1 MKTTCSKS
9 KAQNVND
16 NNATAPDAL
25 ASQPWITLDDVT
37 GDIERMIGI
46 LVTPYVDDSNPLM
59 HRDELQ
65 AECRAK
71 LAAILHAG
79 HLHRCPTRAK
89 SFGFIKTSMK
99 NHIRS
104 LVQKFAFTEK
114 RTGVKPPPRAQRE
127 QFSDAGRQA
136 GSLAVLSLDDEEA
149 SLQVG
154 SFDPSFRK
162 MEFIEELDQ
171 LLTPD
176 EREILSHLVE
186 RRWADSCVA
195 ASRWSA
201 TRLRDSI
208 GSIRAKARGVVG
220 LNQ

>member
-1 MKTTCSKS
+1 MKNTCSKS
-9 KAQNVND
+9 QHKHNETNT
-16 NNATAPDAL
+16 TAPDVL
-25 ASQPWITLDDVT
+25 ASPPWITVDDLT

-89 SFGFIKTSMK
+89 AFGFIKTSMK

-114 RTGVKPPPRAQRE
+114 RSGVKPPPKARRE
-127 QFSDAGRQA
+127 RFSDPSRQA
-136 GSLAVLSLDDEEA
+136 GSLIVLSLDDEEA

-154 SFDPSFRK
+154 SLDPSFQK

-176 EREILSHLVE
+176 ERNAL
-186 RRWADSCVA
+186 RRLAECHRTGSQDGVHS
-195 ASRWSA
+195 WSD
-201 TRLRDSI
+201 TRLRRAVTSI
-208 GSIRAKARGVVG
+208 WSKAQG
-220 LNQ
+220 LMA

>member
-9 KAQNVND
+9 QHKHNE
-16 NNATAPDAL
+16 NNTTTTDVL
-25 ASQPWITLDDVT
+25 ASQPWITVDDLT

-89 SFGFIKTSMK
+89 AFGFIKTSMK

-114 RTGVKPPPRAQRE
+114 RTGVKPRPKARRARL
-127 QFSDAGRQA
+127 SDVARQA
-136 GSLAVLSLDDEEA
+136 GSLVVLGLDDEEA
-149 SLQVG
+149 ALQVG
-154 SFDPSFRK
+154 SLDPSFQK

-176 EREILSHLVE
+176 ERNAL
-186 RRWADSCVA
+186 RRLAECHRTDSQNGA
-195 ASRWSA
+195 HSWSD
-201 TRLRDSI
+201 TRLRQAVTSI
-208 GSIRAKARGVVG
+208 WSKAQG
-220 LNQ
+220 LMA

>member
-9 KAQNVND
+9 QHKHNE
-16 NNATAPDAL
+16 NNTTTTDVL
-25 ASQPWITLDDVT
+25 ASQPWITVDDLT

-79 HLHRCPTRAK
+79 HLRRCPTRAK
-89 SFGFIKTSMK
+89 AFGFIKTSMK

-114 RTGVKPPPRAQRE
+114 RTGVKPRAE
-127 QFSDAGRQA
+127 TQA
-136 GSLAVLSLDDEEA
+136 PA
-149 SLQVG
+149 
-154 SFDPSFRK
+154 
-162 MEFIEELDQ
+162 
-171 LLTPD
+171 
-176 EREILSHLVE
+176 
-186 RRWADSCVA
+186 
-195 ASRWSA
+195 
-201 TRLRDSI
+201 
-208 GSIRAKARGVVG
+208 
-220 LNQ
+220 LNHE